1 MTILRLSILAILW
14 LKIQASSERVQGE
27 CSIGGCSDFEGDKI
41 GLAADYA
48 SNMTLDEIEE
58 ETFISEASYSVPAP
72 KTNTGLGADLGE
84 PQHLD
89 EKNAEEIK
97 ERIAKAREYMQ
108 NEVMMR
114 GTYEKVRPMCKH
126 NHQSCALWSVLGE
139 CENNPGYMLVNCAP
153 VCSSCEVRVKS
164 TRNGSVSFR
173 LKPLSHLRVVSRCCT
188 WKHAAQWILKLL
200 MHCTPET

>member
-14 LKIQASSERVQGE
+14 LKIQASSERVQGG
-27 CSIGGCSDFEGDKI
+27 CSIGGGSYFEGDKI
-41 GLAADYA
+41 SDV
-48 SNMTLDEIEE
+48 TLHEIEE
-58 ETFISEASYSVPAP
+58 EAFIVEASYSVPAP
-72 KTNTGLGADLGE
+72 ETYTGLGADLGE

-89 EKNAEEIK
+89 ENNAEEIK
-97 ERIAKAREYMQ
+97 ERIAAAREYMQ
-108 NEVMMR
+108 NEVMTS
-114 GTYEKVRPMCKH
+114 GTYEKVRSMMCKH

-164 TRNGSVSFR
+164 TRKVSLLFR
-173 LKPLSHLRVVSRCCT
+173 LKPLSNLRVVSRCFT

-200 MHCTPET
+200 MHCTPEM